1 MSLRAALLAAAL
13 LAAAP
18 LAGQACGL
26 HGGLD
31 GQTFAPLH
39 PGSLAVAL
47 GVRGLID
54 QGRLA
59 PLPAAAP
66 PLAFVRVQRS
76 LQLLRARLQ
85 AGPPG
90 PATALLLVD
99 SGLWTRWAW
108 NDDGRLDMQVHVAGP
123 EAGDRVVLTGEAV
136 LAALLAQRLQPAQA
150 QAAQAWVVQGDSGPT
165 AVFH

>member
-1 MSLRAALLAAAL
+1 MSLRAAFHAAAL

-31 GQTFAPLH
+31 GQAFAPLH
-39 PGSLAVAL
+39 PGSIEVAL
-47 GVRGLID
+47 GVRGLVD
-54 QGRLA
+54 HGRVQ

-76 LQLLRARLQ
+76 LQLLKARLE

-90 PATALLLVD
+90 PATAMLLVD
-99 SGLWTRWAW
+99 SGLWARWAW
-108 NDDGRLDMQVHVAGP
+108 TEGRLDMQVHVAGP
-123 EAGDRVVLTGEAV
+123 EAGDRVVLTGEPV
-136 LAALLAQRLQPAQA
+136 LAALLAQQLHPAQA
-150 QAAQAWVVQGDSGPT
+150 QAARAWVVQGGDGAA